1 MNFVREKTKTPRG
14 IINDLL
20 FDSFH
25 VSFTTFAISFPP
37 PPNFFFYLKTVSGKS
52 VVWKILFFNGFSFFF
67 SILFDFSLST
77 TSGRRFLLDIYMNE
91 IKEIHRWLSC
101 FPFQMLQ
108 CYCYDCSDSSQEFPS
123 SRFRHICKTPPIFQT
138 SIQKQKFCFQNHHS

>member
-37 PPNFFFYLKTVSGKS
+37 PPNFFFFIWKRYLENRSFEK
-52 VVWKILFFNGFSFFF
+52 FFFLMGFPFF

-108 CYCYDCSDSSQEFPS
+108 CHCYDCSDSSREFPS